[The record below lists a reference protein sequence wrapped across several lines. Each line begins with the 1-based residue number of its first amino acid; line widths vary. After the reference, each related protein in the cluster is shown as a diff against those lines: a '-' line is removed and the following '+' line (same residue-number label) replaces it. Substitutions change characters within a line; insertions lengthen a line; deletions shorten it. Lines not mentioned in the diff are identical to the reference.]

1 MGSGHVHT
9 GAVCA
14 GHYGPTRVAQ
24 LRVNRPRR
32 KGPSTRKTRV
42 ITLET
47 GPRRRLA
54 VETGG
59 EGDAAPRGRV
69 RRRAGDPFKFQASS
83 PATATTTSLA

>member
-1 MGSGHVHT
+1 MAGVRAEVARPGSGHVC
-9 GAVCA
+9 GASV
-14 GHYGPTRVAQ
+14 RVACVRRVGGL
-24 LRVNRPRR
+24 LR
-32 KGPSTRKTRV
+32 SA
-42 ITLET
+42 LET

-83 PATATTTSLA
+83 PATATSSLAALQQE